1 MLLQAAFILVLSS
14 AFVWVIRRRHR
25 HGLFERLGVPG
36 PKPDFLWGNW
46 KQLKQDRI
54 RVMDQWIQHYG
65 KVFGVYFGDKPFMV
79 ITDVE
84 IIKECFIKAAKV
96 FQDRPMYAID
106 VEPFKNGLPF
116 LRGYDY
122 GVLFSFW
129 GVKVLYRYCG
139 DPTEGIVHDAD
150 GMDVCA
156 LVAVRI
162 RVPHVVRAVSR
173 MNVDLLLA
181 GEKWREV
188 RSVFNTCFT
197 AGKVKK
203 VFDIIDGSMAGLVQ
217 KFGEAARFGDI
228 VDAHEASRGMV
239 LEMITKTLL
248 GLEADR
254 RTKSDDPVLRSLN
267 VIFQEADNALFEGA
281 FAYPGLRS
289 ILEWLYPVT
298 SFCKAVQNVMD
309 HTVITIK
316 KRRKG
321 ETERKGDVLQHI
333 LDAQKGVG
341 HFLPTARETERK
353 DDVLQHILD
362 AQKGVG
368 NFLPTARSSARL
380 IDDHKL
386 LCNIVVLLMAGLETT
401 SASLAFLL
409 YLLAKHPEEQQ
420 KVRAEIHRV
429 LHRHKNSDM
438 ECGITNFEEK
448 QGLEHKRRETKD
460 NIPGSSSSHSS
471 EKPTNASQ
479 NSENECL
486 DTKHGERTAVPKAS
500 SHLRSEKMELDEDDV
515 MLLERLDM
523 VVREGMR
530 LYPAIPVAIMRE
542 CVEDTT
548 ILGRFIPEG
557 TGVFAP
563 TWHIHRNP
571 EIWPE
576 PNRFIPDRFSPA
588 QRDIVTCSYF
598 PFGLGPRMC
607 VASRLGMV
615 TVKTALYTII
625 RNFEIS
631 LAEDIQDPLPVFV
644 DHVIINP
651 AVPIKLRVK
660 RIKLE

>member
-54 RVMDQWIQHYG
+54 RVMDQWIQRYG

-79 ITDVE
+79 VTDVE

-96 FQDRPMYAID
+96 FQDRPMYSID

-116 LRGYDY
+116 LRG
-122 GVLFSFW
+122 
-129 GVKVLYRYCG
+129 
-139 DPTEGIVHDAD
+139 
-150 GMDVCA
+150 
-156 LVAVRI
+156 
-162 RVPHVVRAVSR
+162 
-173 MNVDLLLA
+173 
-181 GEKWREV
+181 EKWREV
-188 RSVFNTCFT
+188 RSVFNACFT
-197 AGKVKK
+197 SGKVKK

-217 KFGEAARFGDI
+217 KFDEAARFGDI

-254 RTKSDDPVLRSLN
+254 RTKSYDPVLSSLN
-267 VIFQEADNALFEGA
+267 AIFQEADNALFEGA
-281 FAYPGLRS
+281 FTYPGLRS
-289 ILEWLYPVT
+289 ILQCLYPFT
-298 SFCKAVQNVMD
+298 YFCKAVQKVMD
-309 HTVITIK
+309 HALITIN
-316 KRRKG
+316 KRRRD
-321 ETERKGDVLQHI
+321 ETERKGDVLKHI
-333 LDAQKGVG
+333 LDAQEGVG
-341 HFLPTARETERK
+341 HFLPTPPETERK
-353 DDVLQHILD
+353 DDVIQHILD

-368 NFLPTARSSARL
+368 NFLPTARTSARL

-409 YLLAKHPEEQQ
+409 YLLPKHPEEQQ

-429 LHRHKNSDM
+429 LRRHKNSNM
-438 ECGITNFEEK
+438 ECGIINFEEK
-448 QGLEHKRRETKD
+448 QGLEQKRCQPRD
-460 NIPGSSSSHSS
+460 NVPVSSRSHSS
-471 EKPTNASQ
+471 DNPTNASQ
-479 NSENECL
+479 NYEHEAL
-486 DTKHGERTAVPKAS
+486 ETKPAERTDMPKVS
-500 SHLRSEKMELDEDDV
+500 SHQRSEKMELDEEDV

-542 CVEDTT
+542 CVADTT

-563 TWHIHRNP
+563 TWHIRRNP
-571 EIWPE
+571 EIWSE

-588 QRDIVTCSYF
+588 QRDIVACSYF

-615 TVKTALYTII
+615 TVKTALYRII
-625 RNFEIS
+625 TNFEIS
-631 LAEDIQDPLPVFV
+631 LTEDIQDPLPVFV